1 MMGTNLDNCEDKK
14 PIDVGTCS
22 LRTVMGIIR
31 QLITTVDNSEDKK
44 PIDVGTSSLHTVMGI
59 IRQLIINVDNSE
71 DKKPIDARKSLLE
84 TEHKVNTSIS
94 AAVVVKRLS
103 LRSGDGCSKEGSVD
117 TSQSEGNSP
126 KSLLKTE
133 KKANMLDSP
142 IVKVN
147 RLSLRSCKEYSS
159 KDVNINTCELKEG
172 VSPNNTTSKKDRSP
186 SGSAPSPLD
195 VSSSN
200 SLKKQNNTPV
210 RLGWFASH
218 EEGEQ
223 RSRSNSPQKKSFTT
237 KKIKSPK
244 SCKVLSAV
252 DDTEVSENRT
262 ISSPNENTLEDGKTV
277 TPTFN
282 SNVSNNKID
291 VLSPNKIK
299 SHKIDCGF
307 VVSHGVDSQD
317 NDTNPLGHKKMMKS
331 NIDVT
336 RSAVNGG
343 NFLTLS
349 SSDSK
354 KKTKK
359 YNIVLNKTAEARSP
373 SSNGTV
379 SLHTNVL
386 SGLQHKTA
394 TDSLKNSEFKTNEP
408 NCCTS
413 MIAANKLEPTS
424 EENDSILFTSPSH
437 NSTNSQNSTLSLCSE
452 KVEDCNIV
460 EATPTVEE
468 QHFTDKLNINTQA
481 KMKTKNNK
489 LVKSNSD
496 DTLNGRSSEKTK
508 EVKDRNENIFSDT
521 TKRGS
526 PSITVP
532 QLEDNG
538 STERKSVHSD
548 GELFYLNSKHDKPKK
563 HNGETQALVKNSV
576 PDSQRK
582 QEKSSPSSVNLF
594 KNKKLHLSTSD
605 EKIKLIKKSETCDQ
619 PIRLTEKTSAIKT
632 DERDEIPTH
641 TAENLNSLHRSC
653 IEISDNFDSDSDAET
668 RKAIKHNA
676 EVRIYKSLSNSES
689 DCRLVRHA
697 KQRSVSDS
705 GSAPEDVPFEVG
717 LKRALTAIKKAKEG
731 IQHDNLRKKQQR
743 KEKLDRFKQQKE
755 EKLNR
760 LKESL
765 ACKEDASCSS
775 SESCETTYEQD
786 GFTVTSINKTHKP
799 RVCPIVLLFILGY
812 HYGHVQHHRV
822 LNSDSHKN

>member
-1 MMGTNLDNCEDKK
+1 MNSPGVMTRSQLKRLDKITPHRVNYNESDFPDSTSQDGTA
-14 PIDVGTCS
+14 S
-22 LRTVMGIIR
+22 
-31 QLITTVDNSEDKK
+31 
-44 PIDVGTSSLHTVMGI
+44 TSQGSPPLKRI
-59 IRQLIINVDNSE
+59 KAR
-71 DKKPIDARKSLLE
+71 ARKSLLE
-84 TEHKVNTSIS
+84 TEHKVNTSNS
-94 AAVVVKRLS
+94 AAVKVKRLS
-103 LRSGDGCSKEGSVD
+103 LRSGDRCSKEGSAN
-117 TSQSEGNSP
+117 TRQLEENSP

-133 KKANMLDSP
+133 NKANTLDSP

-147 RLSLRSCKEYSS
+147 RLSLKRCKEYSS

-172 VSPNNTTSKKDRSP
+172 LSPNNTTSKKDRSP
-186 SGSAPSPLD
+186 SVSAPSPLD

-200 SLKKQNNTPV
+200 SLKKQNNSPV
-210 RLGWFASH
+210 RLSWSASH

-237 KKIKSPK
+237 KEIKSPK

-252 DDTEVSENRT
+252 DNTEVSENRT
-262 ISSPNENTLEDGKTV
+262 SSSPNKNTPEDGKTV

-299 SHKIDCGF
+299 SHKTDGGF

-336 RSAVNGG
+336 RSPLNGG

-359 YNIVLNKTAEARSP
+359 YNIVLNKTVEARSP
-373 SSNGTV
+373 SSNGAV
-379 SLHTNVL
+379 SLDTNVL
-386 SGLQHKTA
+386 SGLRHKTA
-394 TDSLKNSEFKTNEP
+394 SSELNTEP
-408 NCCTS
+408 NRCTS
-413 MIAANKLEPTS
+413 MIVANKLDPTS

-437 NSTNSQNSTLSLCSE
+437 NSTKSHNSTLSFCSE
-452 KVEDCNIV
+452 KIEDCNIV
-460 EATPTVEE
+460 EATPTVEV

-481 KMKTKNNK
+481 KMKTKKNK
-489 LVKSNSD
+489 HIKSNSD
-496 DTLNGRSSEKTK
+496 DTLNDRSSEKTK

-526 PSITVP
+526 PSITAP
-532 QLEDNG
+532 QLEDKG
-538 STERKSVHSD
+538 SIEWKSVHSD
-548 GELFYLNSKHDKPKK
+548 GELFYLDSKHDKPKK
-563 HNGETQALVKNSV
+563 NNGATQALIKNSV

-605 EKIKLIKKSETCDQ
+605 EKIKLINKSETCDQ

-632 DERDEIPTH
+632 DEHDEIPTH
-641 TAENLNSLHRSC
+641 TADNLNSLPRSC
-653 IEISDNFDSDSDAET
+653 TEISDDSDSDAET

-717 LKRALTAIKKAKEG
+717 LKRALTAIKNAKEG

-786 GFTVTSINKTHKP
+786 GFTVTSINKSK
-799 RVCPIVLLFILGY
+799 
-812 HYGHVQHHRV
+812 
-822 LNSDSHKN
+822 